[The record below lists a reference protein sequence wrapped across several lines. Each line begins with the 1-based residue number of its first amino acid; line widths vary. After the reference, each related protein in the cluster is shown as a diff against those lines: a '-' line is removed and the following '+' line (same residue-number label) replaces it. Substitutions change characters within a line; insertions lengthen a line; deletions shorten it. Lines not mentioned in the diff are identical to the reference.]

1 MEAFNTHINLPCIP
15 YAFTTISSASCAF
28 PGSITGTVTPWMDTR
43 IWSRLPHRLIDRII
57 AFLPPAAFFRSRS
70 VCKRWYALIFSTQFL
85 EMYLQVSPIRHCF
98 IFFKLKSLKS
108 HIYKNNNAP
117 YNIDQNR
124 INCEGYMFDPQT
136 ITWHCLTFPLIP
148 PGYSPSSS
156 SGGLIC
162 WVSDEAG
169 PKTIFLSNPLF
180 GSLTPLPST
189 LRPRLFPSVG
199 LTVSNS
205 SIDIVLA
212 GDDMISPYAVKN
224 LTTESF
230 HIDSSGFYSIWG
242 TTSSLPRLCSLES
255 GQMINLH
262 TKFYCMNYSPFSVLT
277 YDISSNLWCK
287 IQAPMKR
294 YLRSPNLVVINNKL
308 VLVAAVEKSKLNVP
322 KSLRLWALQSCGAAW
337 AEIDRM
343 PLQLYAQFEAEENG
357 RGFNCVGNG
366 EYVAVV
372 IRGSG
377 KAVLFD
383 MGMKRWQWIPAC
395 PYENGGGELHGF
407 AYDPKLATPVTGL
420 LDQLTVPF

>member
-1 MEAFNTHINLPCIP
+1 
-15 YAFTTISSASCAF
+15 
-28 PGSITGTVTPWMDTR
+28 
-43 IWSRLPHRLIDRII
+43 
-57 AFLPPAAFFRSRS
+57 
-70 VCKRWYALIFSTQFL
+70 
-85 EMYLQVSPIRHCF
+85 
-98 IFFKLKSLKS
+98 
-108 HIYKNNNAP
+108 
-117 YNIDQNR
+117 
-124 INCEGYMFDPQT
+124 
-136 ITWHCLTFPLIP
+136 
-148 PGYSPSSS
+148 
-156 SGGLIC
+156 
-162 WVSDEAG
+162 
-169 PKTIFLSNPLF
+169 
-180 GSLTPLPST
+180 
-189 LRPRLFPSVG
+189 
-199 LTVSNS
+199 
-205 SIDIVLA
+205 
-212 GDDMISPYAVKN
+212 
-224 LTTESF
+224 
-230 HIDSSGFYSIWG
+230 
-242 TTSSLPRLCSLES
+242 
-255 GQMINLH
+255 
-262 TKFYCMNYSPFSVLT
+262 MNYSPFSVLT